1 MGKTRKALNKMLD
14 EKSEE
19 LRENAQYVMRLRKE
33 EDRTDMNYYIYRGRD
48 LDAEISLLIELKRRA
63 KHDKA

>member
-1 MGKTRKALNKMLD
+1 MGKTRKALKKMLD

-19 LRENAQYVMRLRKE
+19 LRENAQYAMRVRKE
-33 EDRTDMNYYIYRGRD
+33 EDRTDMNYYIYRVRD

-63 KHDKA
+63 KHDKT

>member
-1 MGKTRKALNKMLD
+1 MGKTRKALKKMLD

-19 LRENAQYVMRLRKE
+19 LHENAQCIMRLRKE

-48 LDAEISLLIELKRRA
+48 IDLEVSLLIELKRRA
-63 KHDKA
+63 QHDKA

>member
-1 MGKTRKALNKMLD
+1 MLD

-48 LDAEISLLIELKRRA
+48 LDAEISLLTELKRRA